1 MELLSDLV
9 TWGEKY
15 LHHFPETVMNS
26 SCGPR
31 AAGAATHRETEGT
44 HTLNTPAG
52 HYLCARCLHPLYHS
66 RDKWVGPCRWASFR
80 SPALP
85 GAASLRLIPVGGYN
99 KYSCQVFEVH
109 CGKCDL
115 FIGHQFEDGKE
126 KGDSHPAAR
135 WRH

>member
-1 MELLSDLV
+1 
-9 TWGEKY
+9 
-15 LHHFPETVMNS
+15 
-26 SCGPR
+26 
-31 AAGAATHRETEGT
+31 
-44 HTLNTPAG
+44 
-52 HYLCARCLHPLYHS
+52 
-66 RDKWVGPCRWASFR
+66 
-80 SPALP
+80 
-85 GAASLRLIPVGGYN
+85 VGGYN